1 MKNKKIIIIGSL
13 VFVILIFIF
22 FMIFYLD
29 TAKNFKIGNNITSQ
43 ELVDK
48 ILKINSYEATIEVDI
63 KSNKNE
69 NKYVIKQKYNGTNEN
84 SQEVLEPTNIAGV
97 KITKKEN
104 TLTIEN
110 TNLNLVSMFENYQYL
125 SSNQLDLNTF
135 IEDYKND
142 DKSSY
147 GETRGELVM
156 RTTNEQ
162 KLIKSLYINKET
174 RKPVKMEIEDANKKT
189 AVYILYREASVN
201 S

>member
-1 MKNKKIIIIGSL
+1 MKNRKIIIIGSL
-13 VFVILIFIF
+13 GLIILILTIFI
-22 FMIFYLD
+22 IFYID

-43 ELVDK
+43 EIIEK
-48 ILKINSYEATIEVDI
+48 ILKINSYEATVEVNV

-69 NKYVIKQKYNGTNEN
+69 NKYVIKQKYNGPNEN
-84 SQEVLEPTNIAGV
+84 SQEILEPTNIAGV
-97 KITKKEN
+97 KITRKGN

-142 DKSSY
+142 SKASY
-147 GETRGELVM
+147 GETREELVM
-156 RTTNEQ
+156 RVAKEP
-162 KLIKSLYINKET
+162 KIKKSLYINRKT
-174 RKPVKMEIEDANKKT
+174 LKPVKMEIEDTNKKI
-189 AVYILYREASVN
+189 AVYILYREVNVN